1 MSWGQGRPLAA
12 ATAGFFAALLLAIVL
27 AAPRAHAADD
37 DRLVFVTASGEH
49 PFTVELVDTPA
60 KRAIGLMYRTEM
72 AADHGMLFDFKA
84 ERQVAFWMKNTYI
97 SLDMIFMTT
106 DGAVVSIA
114 ADTVP
119 ESLEQIAPSQ
129 NARFVFEVIAGTARR
144 IGLKEGD
151 RARHP
156 LMIK

>member
-1 MSWGQGRPLAA
+1 
-12 ATAGFFAALLLAIVL
+12 
-27 AAPRAHAADD
+27 
-37 DRLVFVTASGEH
+37 
-49 PFTVELVDTPA
+49 
-60 KRAIGLMYRTEM
+60 MYRTEM